1 MIENESSAPYLLT
14 AGMTIGLAILLYGVE
29 VGTNDGALAQPLQAA
44 GGGIIVAG
52 ILGLALYLE
61 RLPAGDGEGH

>member
-14 AGMTIGLAILLYGVE
+14 TGMTIGLAILLYGVE
-29 VGTNDGALAQPLQAA
+29 VGINDGALAEPLQAV

-52 ILGLALYLE
+52 ILGFAYYLE
-61 RLPAGDGEGH
+61 RLPEGEGEAH

>member
-1 MIENESSAPYLLT
+1 MIENESSSPHLL
-14 AGMTIGLAILLYGVE
+14 AIGMTIGLAILLYGVYA
-29 VGTNDGALAQPLQAA
+29 GTHDAALAQPLQAI

-61 RLPAGDGEGH
+61 RLPGGDEGGH